1 MEFLDAIMKI
11 LADQGISVLCVVYL
25 MWFSATKQEK
35 QNEIMSQILATLSG
49 MVARLDAIEEKVN
62 KYHE

>member
-1 MEFLDAIMKI
+1 MEILNAIMQI
-11 LADQGISVLCVVYL
+11 LADQGISVLCVIYL

-35 QNEIMSQILATLSG
+35 QNELMSQILATLSG
-49 MVARLDAIEEKVN
+49 MVARLDAIEEEVH